1 MAKKRRGKRQSGCK
15 VVVATPKRSDAEKRI
30 EAALQADPVDVDVI
44 TAEARA
50 NALPDALRSRA
61 WMALLRLRDDEIVDP
76 EAALARDG
84 YHDELDQVEKDV
96 ERSMWRWGTCEHE
109 YHDRIA
115 YRERL
120 TVEMNAVLCLHRELH
135 YYQGYHDIATVLL
148 MCTEDTRL
156 AFGMLRRLSLS
167 YLREHMRP
175 TLQEVMKELALLFP
189 LLKCVDPELEEVFQS
204 CSLAPFFALSWVL
217 TWFSHDFTVPSTLLR
232 LFDLFLSSHPLMPLY
247 FGVALIVYR
256 REEILKE
263 ERDFSMLHSK
273 LSKVPR
279 DLEGKVVDMLIKRA
293 QGFFA
298 RYPPA
303 RLLRGM
309 EDVSSDAMYLQY
321 PYDWM
326 ANSEH
331 FKCSGRL
338 EESGSGGGEVLG
350 ISVNTLLVASVVVVG
365 AVAVYALQSDVKS
378 SKPLSITRCLVQLG
392 GCLAS
397 LYMNKGGKARKEGRL
412 VNRRSG
418 LERCAKHTIAL
429 GYLHVHTCGREGR
442 ENGRIAGS
450 LCLQKWSDAASIC
463 GVRVRTSLQQSLSK
477 LELSEGG
484 SKVQGR
490 LLVFV
495 GGVRIGSATQKKV
508 DNAAAAVPHCKVERG
523 VSNFVACV
531 NVGASTDEQASRVV
545 VAVAHR
551 EVKRR
556 LSRERLRI
564 HVGAAHDKHVCDTFK
579 PHPSS
584 NVERGQAV
592 EVLQPGVGTGAQ

>member
-1 MAKKRRGKRQSGCK
+1 
-15 VVVATPKRSDAEKRI
+15 
-30 EAALQADPVDVDVI
+30 
-44 TAEARA
+44 
-50 NALPDALRSRA
+50 
-61 WMALLRLRDDEIVDP
+61 
-76 EAALARDG
+76 
-84 YHDELDQVEKDV
+84 
-96 ERSMWRWGTCEHE
+96 
-109 YHDRIA
+109 
-115 YRERL
+115 
-120 TVEMNAVLCLHRELH
+120 
-135 YYQGYHDIATVLL
+135 
-148 MCTEDTRL
+148 
-156 AFGMLRRLSLS
+156 
-167 YLREHMRP
+167 
-175 TLQEVMKELALLFP
+175 LLFP

-365 AVAVYALQSDVKS
+365 AVAVYALQSDVK
-378 SKPLSITRCLVQLG
+378 
-392 GCLAS
+392 
-397 LYMNKGGKARKEGRL
+397 M
-412 VNRRSG
+412 
-418 LERCAKHTIAL
+418 
-429 GYLHVHTCGREGR
+429 
-442 ENGRIAGS
+442 
-450 LCLQKWSDAASIC
+450 
-463 GVRVRTSLQQSLSK
+463 
-477 LELSEGG
+477 
-484 SKVQGR
+484 
-490 LLVFV
+490 
-495 GGVRIGSATQKKV
+495 
-508 DNAAAAVPHCKVERG
+508 
-523 VSNFVACV
+523 
-531 NVGASTDEQASRVV
+531 
-545 VAVAHR
+545 
-551 EVKRR
+551 
-556 LSRERLRI
+556 
-564 HVGAAHDKHVCDTFK
+564 
-579 PHPSS
+579 
-584 NVERGQAV
+584 
-592 EVLQPGVGTGAQ
+592 